1 MSQRRS
7 GIDRQLAALR
17 PSDRSTMEGSY
28 GHGRLPMTFSESC
41 NGVAVT
47 RRPSTDA
54 VTSTAATVRCRMAS
68 GYVIVAVLAAA
79 VAVFA
84 LQNRAPTSVR
94 FFVWTLDGLPI
105 AGVALA
111 SLVIGL
117 VVAGLPLWIRGWRW
131 RSRVRSAEARVA
143 MLETA
148 LAERDQAL
156 LRRQQPPESP
166 PSRPPTP

>member
-1 MSQRRS
+1 
-7 GIDRQLAALR
+7 
-17 PSDRSTMEGSY
+17 
-28 GHGRLPMTFSESC
+28 MTFSESC